1 MAWREMA
8 KQVAHEIKNPL
19 TPMKLSIQHMQMA
32 IRSRPE
38 EIQQVVDRVSHTL
51 VEQIDNLSQI
61 ASEFSN
67 FAKMPQPENEKVILN
82 EIVANVHD
90 LFRKREDMDISL
102 YVPMDEI
109 YVFADKNHLL
119 RVLNNLVKNATQSI
133 PKSRR
138 GKIMIRLYKEGDHAR
153 IEVEDN
159 GIGIPENMKD
169 KVFYPNF
176 TTKSS
181 GTGLGLAISYNIIES
196 FNGKIYFRTELNK
209 GSTFIIDLP
218 LMHMKDNFMI
228 TERVTL

>member
-1 MAWREMA
+1 
-8 KQVAHEIKNPL
+8 
-19 TPMKLSIQHMQMA
+19 MKLSIQHMQMA
-32 IRSRPE
+32 SRSRPE
-38 EIQQVVDRVSHTL
+38 EIHQVVDRVSHTL

-102 YVPMDEI
+102 YVPIDEI

-159 GIGIPENMKD
+159 GIGIPDNMKD

-181 GTGLGLAISYNIIES
+181 GTGLGLAISYNIVES
-196 FNGKIYFRTELNK
+196 FNGKIYFKTELNK
-209 GSTFIIDLP
+209 GTTFIIDLP
-218 LMHMKDNFMI
+218 LMHMKDNYMI